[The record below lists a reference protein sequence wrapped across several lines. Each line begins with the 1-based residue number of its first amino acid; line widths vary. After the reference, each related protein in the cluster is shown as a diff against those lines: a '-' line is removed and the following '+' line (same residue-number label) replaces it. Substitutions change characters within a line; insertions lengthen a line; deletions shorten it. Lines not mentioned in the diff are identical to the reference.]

1 MTLQPLQL
9 KSILFLVVAVA
20 IGPVVASWAFLRE
33 SSPSPSTAVLW
44 AIVAVAAITGVVL
57 GGSLRRR
64 SLTIGKDEITL
75 KTTFYARTVKL
86 VNITGVEKIRP
97 GSAEDVIGM
106 RINGLG
112 LPGFQ
117 SGWFNAKSGGR
128 VFVDRTAGDYL
139 LISAGKQPKLAM
151 GVRDATETMALL
163 QQHLAGEPCCATPPA
178 STARTG

>member
-44 AIVAVAAITGVVL
+44 AIVVVAAITGVVL
-57 GGSLRRR
+57 GGSLLRR

-86 VNITGVEKIRP
+86 VNVTGVEKIRP

-106 RINGLG
+106 RVNGLG
-112 LPGFQ
+112 LSGFQ
-117 SGWFNAKSGGR
+117 SGWFSARSGGR
-128 VFVDRTAGDYL
+128 IFVDRTAGDYL
-139 LISAGKQPKLAM
+139 LISAGQQPKLAV
-151 GVRDATETMALL
+151 GVRDAAATLAFL
-163 QQHLAGEPCCATPPA
+163 QQHLASGQGCATPPT
-178 STARTG
+178 STARTD